1 MRQQSTRKNEHGCA
15 VNYFVQ
21 KLGDWTKLLTAW
33 PTVGAAQL
41 MRERIRLFEGQRY
54 KEVNPQER
62 EVKLNDV
69 WVVFTQRLAL
79 NSGSKGNMDCC
90 RQ

>member
-1 MRQQSTRKNEHGCA
+1 MQWKSTRKNEHGCA

-21 KLGDWTKLLTAW
+21 KSGNLNRLLTAW

-54 KEVNPQER
+54 KAVNPQER

-69 WVVFTQRLAL
+69 WVVFPKTCSQQRFE
-79 NSGSKGNMDCC
+79 
-90 RQ
+90 R